1 MNKTEVFLRLSSD
14 MIDNADDETSFPHE
28 LLLFNRL
35 LSILLK
41 AFAIKSSTDIK
52 LWKIQLSKIIQ
63 SEGFLCRLL
72 GPLPKTGLPLM
83 NNVTKPLVKSNLIPL
98 GLTASATAED
108 AVIYQK
114 ALRVWINKTN
124 NIKWWNGRH
133 Y

>member
-14 MIDNADDETSFPHE
+14 LIDNADDETSFPHE

-35 LSILLK
+35 VSILLK

-124 NIKWWNGRH
+124 NIKWWNRRH

>member
-1 MNKTEVFLRLSSD
+1 MNKTEIFLRLSSD

>member
-35 LSILLK
+35 VSILLK

-63 SEGFLCRLL
+63 SERISL
-72 GPLPKTGLPLM
+72 
-83 NNVTKPLVKSNLIPL
+83 
-98 GLTASATAED
+98 
-108 AVIYQK
+108 
-114 ALRVWINKTN
+114 
-124 NIKWWNGRH
+124 
-133 Y
+133 

>member
-1 MNKTEVFLRLSSD
+1 M
-14 MIDNADDETSFPHE
+14 
-28 LLLFNRL
+28 
-35 LSILLK
+35 
-41 AFAIKSSTDIK
+41 
-52 LWKIQLSKIIQ
+52 KIQLSKIIQ

-124 NIKWWNGRH
+124 NIK
-133 Y
+133 

>member
-1 MNKTEVFLRLSSD
+1 MKKTEVFLRLSSD

-35 LSILLK
+35 VSILLK

>member
-35 LSILLK
+35 VSILLK